1 MDVKESEKE
10 NTEIVVKRTWE
21 DLAEKSHFLLK
32 VSVRELLMGGLH
44 EVLTRVEEV
53 LHDAKKKTK
62 KNPQTRAVAY

>member
-53 LHDAKKKTK
+53 LHDAKKKNKTPK
-62 KNPQTRAVAY
+62 QEQ